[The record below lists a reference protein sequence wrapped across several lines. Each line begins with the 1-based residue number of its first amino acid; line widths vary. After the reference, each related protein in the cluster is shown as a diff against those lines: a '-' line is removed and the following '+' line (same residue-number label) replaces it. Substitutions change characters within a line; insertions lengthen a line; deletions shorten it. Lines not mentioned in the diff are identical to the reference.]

1 MDNEDSMVHHGRN
14 LKRIREIF
22 GVKQETLASTLGL
35 SQQAVSKLEQ
45 KEAFEEPLL
54 DKISKALGIPADAII
69 EFDESTSRFNVQNNY
84 SGANSGSGTIG
95 IFQNSTINPLE
106 KVFELLDEN
115 RKLYERLLQA
125 EKDKNELYQ
134 RLLDR

>member
-1 MDNEDSMVHHGRN
+1 MDNESPMVHHGRN

-45 KEAFEEPLL
+45 KESFEDPLL
-54 DKISKALGIPADAII
+54 DKVSKALGVPAEAII
-69 EFDESTSRFNVQNNY
+69 EFDENTSKFNIQNVY
-84 SGANSGSGTIG
+84 SGANAGNGTITQ
-95 IFQNSTINPLE
+95 FNNINPLE
-106 KVFELLDEN
+106 KVFELLEEN
-115 RKLYERLLQA
+115 KKLYERLVQA
-125 EKDKNELYQ
+125 EKEKNELYQ